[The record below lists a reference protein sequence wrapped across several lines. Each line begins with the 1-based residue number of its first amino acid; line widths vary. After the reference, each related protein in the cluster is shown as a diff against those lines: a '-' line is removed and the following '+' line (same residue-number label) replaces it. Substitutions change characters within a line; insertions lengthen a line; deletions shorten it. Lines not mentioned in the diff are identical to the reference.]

1 MDNSLFE
8 MFSRLFSGGFSNGQ
22 PQNTPSQNN
31 PAFNNYP
38 SDLMTDNKYNNQNSN
53 FYNQP
58 TSQNFNANNQNTF
71 QNYSP
76 NNQNAF
82 QNFNDQAST
91 QQNSNF
97 PFNQNLLSMLF
108 SMMGGKAPN
117 LAEMMSMPKDKDTT
131 KKSSTPPSDEILL

>member
-8 MFSRLFSGGFSNGQ
+8 MFSRLFSGGSFNSQ
-22 PQNTPSQNN
+22 PQNMPSQNN

-38 SDLMTDNKYNNQNSN
+38 SDLMTDNKYNNQNSSLN
-53 FYNQP
+53 NQT

-91 QQNSNF
+91 QQNTSF

-117 LAEMMSMPKDKDTT
+117 LAEMMSTPKDKEET
-131 KKSSTPPSDEILL
+131 KNSSTPPSDEILL